1 MPMKSYPVTE
11 LARNSTEIRHD
22 ATRAPVTITERNK
35 PRFVL
40 MAIEDYEAL
49 TKRAEDP
56 RRAFLLKDI
65 TAEDRALL
73 ERGLAAAAAEDDD
86 A

>member
-1 MPMKSYPVTE
+1 MTASQRYNRPVV
-11 LARNSTEIRHD
+11 
-22 ATRAPVTITERNK
+22 RAVPASPAPGILG
-35 PRFVL
+35 P
-40 MAIEDYEAL
+40 
-49 TKRAEDP
+49 DP

>member
-1 MPMKSYPVTE
+1 MKSYPVTE

-40 MAIEDYEAL
+40 MAIEDYRAL

-56 RRAFLLKDI
+56 RRAYRLEDI
-65 TAEDRALL
+65 PAEEADRFDRALD
-73 ERGLAAAAAEDDD
+73 AIIAEADDE
-86 A
+86 